1 MASTPTLTPP
11 ALAAGISRQWP
22 VPACSLTLAD
32 LRRLFDILKS
42 KASEATNEQLSQPR
56 LPSQTD
62 ADVRNAMD
70 LVLRTQGTNGE
81 WSVANSTAPITD
93 DSAPALLTN
102 VFYECGQ
109 LYRARYGGL
118 FPQNSFTIALDFK
131 RTRIGDLTNL
141 ALAEGLGSS
150 TVSVTGMNSTWV
162 NAVDLELRTFF
173 RDRANRRGWLHS
185 KFAYDLALVFLAFP
199 LILDGIYK
207 LDNRLSTLI
216 KLPAAVFVALYVYLV
231 LVGLYGF
238 RIFFNYVKW
247 VFPKIEGPPQRNKG
261 AIVHKM
267 ILTAIGLAL
276 LTRIVTTI
284 LWFAG
289 IQLH

>member
-1 MASTPTLTPP
+1 MPTPILAPP
-11 ALAAGISRQWP
+11 ALASGISRQWP

-62 ADVRNAMD
+62 ADVRDTMG
-70 LVLRTQGTNGE
+70 LVLRTQGANGE
-81 WSVANSTAPITD
+81 WSVANSAAPIAD
-93 DSAPALLTN
+93 DAAPALLTN

-109 LYRARYGGL
+109 LYRARYGGI
-118 FPQNSFTIALDFK
+118 FPQNSFAIALDFK
-131 RTRIGDLTNL
+131 RTPIGDLTNL
-141 ALAEGLGSS
+141 ALTEGLGTS
-150 TVSVTGMNSTWV
+150 TVSLTGVNSTWL

-173 RDRANRRGWLHS
+173 GERANRRAWLHS
-185 KFAYDLALVFLAFP
+185 KFAYDFVLVFIAFP
-199 LILDGIYK
+199 LILDGIYN
-207 LDNRLSTLI
+207 LDNRLSSLI
-216 KLPAAVFVALYVYLV
+216 TLPAAVFVALYVYLV

-238 RIFFNYVKW
+238 RMFFNYVKW
-247 VFPKIEGPPQRNKG
+247 VFPKIEGPPQRNRG

-267 ILTAIGLAL
+267 VLTAISLTLLA
-276 LTRIVTTI
+276 RVVTTM

-289 IQLH
+289 IHLH

>member
-1 MASTPTLTPP
+1 M
-11 ALAAGISRQWP
+11 G
-22 VPACSLTLAD
+22 
-32 LRRLFDILKS
+32 
-42 KASEATNEQLSQPR
+42 
-56 LPSQTD
+56 
-62 ADVRNAMD
+62 
-70 LVLRTQGTNGE
+70 LVLRTQGANGE
-81 WSVANSTAPITD
+81 WSVANNTAPIAD

-109 LYRARYGGL
+109 LYRARYGL
-118 FPQNSFTIALDFK
+118 FPQNSFAIALDFK

-141 ALAEGLGSS
+141 ALTEGLGSS
-150 TVSVTGMNSTWV
+150 TVSVTGVNSTWV
-162 NAVDLELRTFF
+162 NAVDHELRTFF
-173 RDRANRRGWLHS
+173 TERAIRRGWLHS
-185 KFAYDLALVFLAFP
+185 KFAYDFTLVFLAFP
-199 LILDGIYK
+199 LILDGIYN

-247 VFPKIEGPPQRNKG
+247 VFPKIEGPPQRNRG

-267 ILTAIGLAL
+267 VLTAISLAL
-276 LTRIVTTI
+276 LSRVVTTM

-289 IQLH
+289 IHLH